1 MGGTPGGA
9 SGIGIRPADLY
20 IVDPALARRVAAPA
34 YDTLSPAVHARI
46 AEDDPLNFLNVL
58 RSPEDAGGDLQTV
71 LRGNLLALQ
80 RLLRAGVFLPG
91 TAPRF
96 AWYRLAVNGHEQT
109 ALIAEVAVADYDRG
123 RIARHEHTRADREA
137 QLAAYLETVAVS
149 SSPVALAY
157 EADER
162 MRATARA
169 ATAGDAVLR
178 FTSADGVEH
187 TVWTTEDAA
196 EIAVVRAAT
205 KALRRLY
212 ITDGHHRFAAAARVA
227 AERRAAGDG
236 PNAPSQWLLAAL
248 FSSDELRILPFHR
261 AVLRPRDVAPAD
273 LLAML
278 GDHVTVRPLD
288 GPAAPERPHHYVVY
302 LDGRWYEVAAALDGS
317 ADGSLASLDVVVLQ
331 QRLLAPVFGVREPR
345 LDPRLRYIAGDAA
358 DVQAFCD
365 EERAVGFLV
374 RATTMPELM
383 AIADAELAMPPKSTR
398 FDPKARSGI
407 FLRMTHRNGEHGPSV
422 TP

>member
-1 MGGTPGGA
+1 MAGQPGGA
-9 SGIGIRPADLY
+9 NGIGIRPADLH
-20 IVDPALARRVAAPA
+20 IVDPVLAHRVAAPA
-34 YDTLSPAVHARI
+34 YDTLSPAARARI

-58 RSPEDAGGDLQTV
+58 RSPEDTEGDLRTA
-71 LRGNLLALQ
+71 LEGNLMALQ

-157 EADER
+157 QADER
-162 MRATARA
+162 MRAAVRA

-187 TVWTTEDAA
+187 TIWTTEDAA
-196 EIAVVRAAT
+196 EIATVRAAT
-205 KALRRLY
+205 QALRRLY

-248 FSSDELRILPFHR
+248 FSSGELRILPFHR

-278 GDHVTVRPLD
+278 GDHGTVRPLD

-302 LDGRWYEVAAALDGS
+302 LDGCWYEVAALDGS

-345 LDPRLRYIAGDAA
+345 LDPRLRYIAGDPA

-407 FLRMTHRNGEHGPSV
+407 FLRMIPRNGEHGPSG